1 VCGAR
6 LAGPLIPAV
15 QRQAKR
21 RTGISPHMP
30 QIRVQAGHP
39 PRLTLADQ
47 PGGGDGDGSVELQHR
62 MLVQVCPGES
72 PELFVRTMPPPP
84 PTRWFA
90 ITVVFPGL
98 PSSVVVLYE
107 APDEARAMLLFNGD
121 QCTDRTCAAS
131 VAAAPHG
138 VPGIERAG
146 PRALALTMNDC
157 ARALSIQNQIEA
169 KQLDPRALGTHTAD
183 TCAQAAAAAAIAA
196 GASADA
202 DLLADALGLGGDD
215 PGKAVDLLVRVAAA
229 AWQLPDSTEDRVLA
243 LVALGKC
250 IR

>member
-1 VCGAR
+1 
-6 LAGPLIPAV
+6 
-15 QRQAKR
+15 
-21 RTGISPHMP
+21 MP
-30 QIRVQAGHP
+30 QIQVQAGHP
-39 PRLTLADQ
+39 PRLTLVDQ
-47 PGGGDGDGSVELQHR
+47 PGGGDDDDGSVELQHR
-62 MLVQVCPGES
+62 MLLQVCPGGDS
-72 PELFVRTMPPPP
+72 PGLFVRPMPPPP
-84 PTRWFA
+84 QLRWFA
-90 ITVVFPGL
+90 ITVIFPGL

-169 KQLDPRALGTHTAD
+169 KQLDPRALGTHTAG
-183 TCAQAAAAAAIAA
+183 TCARAAAAAAAAA
-196 GASADA
+196 GAGAGADA

-215 PGKAVDLLVRVAAA
+215 PGKVVDLLVRVAAA
-229 AWQLPDSTEDRVLA
+229 AWQLPDSIEDRVLA

-250 IR
+250 IC